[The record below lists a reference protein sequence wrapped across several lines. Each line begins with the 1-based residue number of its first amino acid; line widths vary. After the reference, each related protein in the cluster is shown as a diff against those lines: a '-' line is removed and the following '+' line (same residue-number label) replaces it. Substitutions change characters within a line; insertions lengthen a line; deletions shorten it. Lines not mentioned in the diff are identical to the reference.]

1 MWLVSMSGSV
11 LVDWIISR
19 RLMRTTVIR
28 KVSNTLATLGP
39 GLALLGA
46 AYSGANPPLSMSLLT
61 LAVGLSGFIYSGVL
75 SH

>member
-39 GLALLGA
+39 GLTLLGA